1 MGSISLTLDSSLP
14 TSQLWVRTGGGEE
27 KPFQGMAL
35 GMGSSKAPGSIQ
47 VARAKKGTFAKTE
60 SSLLGTKLGAL
71 LEVLTTT
78 PDLTAQEAERLTVW
92 LIRGQVADKR

>member
-1 MGSISLTLDSSLP
+1 M
-14 TSQLWVRTGGGEE
+14 
-27 KPFQGMAL
+27 

-47 VARAKKGTFAKTE
+47 VARAKKGTFDKTE
-60 SSLLGTKLGAL
+60 SSLLGTKLGGAL

-92 LIRGQVADKR
+92 LIRGQVAGKR